1 MVPIATTTQLDF
13 TFMLS
18 KFNSSENA
26 KYFFQ
31 AKKRIVKDTE
41 WSRLFWLSS
50 MSNIHPNMY

>member
-18 KFNSSENA
+18 KFNLSENA
-26 KYFFQ
+26 KYFLQ

-41 WSRLFWLSS
+41 WSRLF
-50 MSNIHPNMY
+50 